1 MDRAEF
7 LNRLEAQLLD
17 VPQAEREEALQYY
30 EDYLNDAGDAG
41 DFDILQEL
49 GTPEEVADSIRN
61 GLRQDSSGAGERSGQ
76 ADENWQDS
84 SRTGQLGD
92 SGYFSENG
100 YVDREPQK
108 EELQRVKQPA
118 CGDRSDA
125 DWQSTD
131 SDAED
136 DSSAARRRQPP
147 VWLWILLIVFAAPV
161 VLIKRLCRSFV
172 TSTAKAISG
181 GSSVIP
187 PNSYLEAN
195 IKLQVCC
202 LIYRI

>member
-76 ADENWQDS
+76 ALPVPM
-84 SRTGQLGD
+84 RTPRAPTAMQLTIPTLPAERD
-92 SGYFSENG
+92 IRSG
-100 YVDREPQK
+100 
-108 EELQRVKQPA
+108 
-118 CGDRSDA
+118 CG
-125 DWQSTD
+125 
-131 SDAED
+131 
-136 DSSAARRRQPP
+136 
-147 VWLWILLIVFAAPV
+147 F
-161 VLIKRLCRSFV
+161 C
-172 TSTAKAISG
+172 
-181 GSSVIP
+181 
-187 PNSYLEAN
+187 
-195 IKLQVCC
+195 
-202 LIYRI
+202 

>member
-61 GLRQDSSGAGERSGQ
+61 GLRQDSSDAGERSGQ

-118 CGDRSDA
+118 ATVLMRTGRARIAMQRMIPALPAEGNLRSGCG
-125 DWQSTD
+125 
-131 SDAED
+131 
-136 DSSAARRRQPP
+136 
-147 VWLWILLIVFAAPV
+147 F
-161 VLIKRLCRSFV
+161 C
-172 TSTAKAISG
+172 
-181 GSSVIP
+181 
-187 PNSYLEAN
+187 
-195 IKLQVCC
+195 
-202 LIYRI
+202 

>member
-61 GLRQDSSGAGERSGQ
+61 GLRQDSSAAGERSGQ

-108 EELQRVKQPA
+108 EELQQSNLRAATVLMRTGRARIAMQRMIPA
-118 CGDRSDA
+118 LPAEGNLRSGCG
-125 DWQSTD
+125 
-131 SDAED
+131 
-136 DSSAARRRQPP
+136 
-147 VWLWILLIVFAAPV
+147 F
-161 VLIKRLCRSFV
+161 C
-172 TSTAKAISG
+172 
-181 GSSVIP
+181 
-187 PNSYLEAN
+187 
-195 IKLQVCC
+195 
-202 LIYRI
+202 